1 MIVDKIDARFLIDGS
16 AEITLHAPNLNDVKS
31 LMDKYIDGKEYDVKI
46 VRRRARRSTDAN
58 AYCWELCGKL
68 AEALGAITAE
78 EIYQECIRKYGVCTV
93 MPMRRDDAERL
104 CAMWDAQG
112 IGNQHAVIGES
123 KLDGY
128 TNVRFFWGSSKYDTK
143 DMSRLIDGI
152 IEDCKELDIETL
164 PPDEIERLKQVW
176 GGD

>member
-1 MIVDKIDARFLIDGS
+1 MMIDKIDARFLLDGS

-31 LMDKYIDGKEYDVKI
+31 LMDKYIDGKEYDAKI

-68 AEALGAITAE
+68 AEAIGAITSE
-78 EIYQECIRKYGVCTV
+78 EIYQECIRKYGVSTIT
-93 MPMRRDDAERL
+93 PIKSDDVQKIGD
-104 CAMWDAQG
+104 MWDAQG
-112 IGNQHAVIGES
+112 VGNQHTVIGQS
-123 KLDGY
+123 KLQGY

-152 IEDCKELDIETL
+152 VTDCHELGIETMT
-164 PPDEIERLKQVW
+164 PDEILRLKQAW
-176 GGD
+176 GEK